1 MPPFTGKIMSKKV
14 LSPSDVI
21 VARKTVKLNGRTYQA
36 GDVITDSTVDFRTKD
51 KLHRVGIV
59 VSKDMYE
66 AKYGETQEA
75 AEEEVVAPEATIV
88 AEVVE
93 EEVSTEEVPAVEATE
108 EVVVP
113 VVEEVKP
120 AKATIK
126 LGKR

>member
-1 MPPFTGKIMSKKV
+1 MSKKV

-21 VARKTVKLNGRTYQA
+21 VARKTVKLNGRTYQS

-66 AKYGETQEA
+66 AKYGETQES
-75 AEEEVVAPEATIV
+75 AEEEVVAPEATVV

-93 EEVSTEEVPAVEATE
+93 EEASTEEVPAVEVTE
-108 EVVVP
+108 EVVAP